1 MKTVKKG
8 TRNIMLFDFYANP
21 HRFEKI
27 ARFLMPFLCVGGL
40 AVLSLGLYIG
50 LFASPP
56 DYQQKETVRI
66 MYIHVP
72 TAWLSMGIF
81 CMMGILSTVFLV
93 RKHQIAYL
101 IAKSAAPIGAV
112 LSLICLITG
121 SLWGRPTWGTYW
133 IWDARLT
140 SMLILFFMYL
150 GYILLNH
157 IIDDTHKAGKITSI
171 FAIVG
176 LIDLPIIKFSVEWWN
191 TLHQGASVIRS
202 GGSTIHESM
211 LTPLLLSALGIAL
224 LVAGLVFMG
233 TLTALMQL
241 KIKRYYYK
249 KVSHYG

>member
-1 MKTVKKG
+1 
-8 TRNIMLFDFYANP
+8 MLFDFYANP
-21 HRFEKI
+21 YRFEKMAKLLI
-27 ARFLMPFLCVGGL
+27 PILS
-40 AVLSLGLYIG
+40 VLGSVILSVGLYIG
-50 LFASPP
+50 LYDSPP

-81 CMMGILSTVFLV
+81 FAIGILSIFFLV

-101 IAKSAAPIGAV
+101 IAKSAAPLGAV

-140 SMLILFFMYL
+140 SMLLLFFLYL
-150 GYILLNH
+150 GYILLNSV
-157 IIDDTHKAGKITSI
+157 IDDTHKAGKIASI
-171 FAIVG
+171 FALVG

-211 LTPLLLSALGIAL
+211 LTPLLLSALGLAL
-224 LVAGLVFMG
+224 LVASLVLIG
-233 TLTALMQL
+233 TLTLLMQL
-241 KIKRYYYK
+241 KIKRFYQK
-249 KVSHYG
+249 KVLYG

>member
-1 MKTVKKG
+1 
-8 TRNIMLFDFYANP
+8 MLFDFYANP
-21 HRFEKI
+21 YRFEKMAKLLI
-27 ARFLMPFLCVGGL
+27 PILF
-40 AVLSLGLYIG
+40 VLGSVILSVGLYIG
-50 LFASPP
+50 LYDSPP

-81 CMMGILSTVFLV
+81 FAIGILSIFFLV

-101 IAKSAAPIGAV
+101 IAKSAAPLGAV

-140 SMLILFFMYL
+140 SMLLLFFLYL
-150 GYILLNH
+150 GYILLNSV
-157 IIDDTHKAGKITSI
+157 IDDTHKAGKIASI
-171 FAIVG
+171 FALVG

-211 LTPLLLSALGIAL
+211 LTPLLLSALGLAL
-224 LVAGLVFMG
+224 LVASLVLIG
-233 TLTALMQL
+233 TLTLLMQL
-241 KIKRYYYK
+241 KIKRFYQK
-249 KVSHYG
+249 KVLYG

>member
-1 MKTVKKG
+1 
-8 TRNIMLFDFYANP
+8 MLFDFYANP
-21 HRFEKI
+21 YRFEKMAKLLI
-27 ARFLMPFLCVGGL
+27 PILF
-40 AVLSLGLYIG
+40 VLGSVILSVGLYIG
-50 LFASPP
+50 LYDSPP

-81 CMMGILSTVFLV
+81 FAIGILSIFFLV

-101 IAKSAAPIGAV
+101 IAKSAAPLGAV

-140 SMLILFFMYL
+140 SMLLLFFLYL
-150 GYILLNH
+150 GYILLNSV
-157 IIDDTHKAGKITSI
+157 IDDTHKAGKIASI
-171 FAIVG
+171 FALVG

-211 LTPLLLSALGIAL
+211 LTPLLLSALGLAL
-224 LVAGLVFMG
+224 LVASLVLIG
-233 TLTALMQL
+233 TLTLLMQL
-241 KIKRYYYK
+241 KIKRYYQK
-249 KVSHYG
+249 KVLYG